1 MAAAVAGFSGGA
13 ALASPVQAGA
23 SFEECLCAALQQA
36 PSVQNAALAYEAAA
50 LQAGPQRWAGTVSAS
65 PAARL
70 QNGRL
75 HAPSIRTEVN
85 LSLPRDQRWTFS
97 AVAPTQD
104 FEEGYSA
111 SLRVTQP
118 LHPFPPPEDHFA
130 RQEAEAAWRDAL
142 DGAAL
147 DAAERLFEIYHLE
160 IELELALR
168 EAELAAQEHELARL
182 RAERGEL
189 SPAQIE
195 AAEDSLVSAENAV
208 LEAAAALE
216 EARRDWRTWS
226 GFSLPSAPAPAAGRA
241 GGSVGNLDE
250 RIEAVQAA
258 DLQVQKAELALE
270 EARRRLAAQQGLLG
284 GWQVQ
289 AEAGAGTSPP
299 SAGNPNRTFNWDVG
313 VVAQRP
319 LFGRA
324 KEVRLAEI
332 ALEQAQIA
340 YEQALEQAAERVRS
354 AYLRVERAQETVELR
369 RLQLERAQ
377 RQMREAERRFEAGI
391 ASALEVTRTELQA
404 ERAALALQRAQTDQ
418 LLAEAAF
425 RRAVGEP
432 VWPDLEPVCPE
443 WM

>member
-1 MAAAVAGFSGGA
+1 
-13 ALASPVQAGA
+13 
-23 SFEECLCAALQQA
+23 
-36 PSVQNAALAYEAAA
+36 
-50 LQAGPQRWAGTVSAS
+50 
-65 PAARL
+65 
-70 QNGRL
+70 
-75 HAPSIRTEVN
+75 
-85 LSLPRDQRWTFS
+85 
-97 AVAPTQD
+97 
-104 FEEGYSA
+104 
-111 SLRVTQP
+111 
-118 LHPFPPPEDHFA
+118 
-130 RQEAEAAWRDAL
+130 
-142 DGAAL
+142 
-147 DAAERLFEIYHLE
+147 
-160 IELELALR
+160 
-168 EAELAAQEHELARL
+168 
-182 RAERGEL
+182 
-189 SPAQIE
+189 
-195 AAEDSLVSAENAV
+195 
-208 LEAAAALE
+208 
-216 EARRDWRTWS
+216 
-226 GFSLPSAPAPAAGRA
+226 RA

-418 LLAEAAF
+418 LLAE
-425 RRAVGEP
+425 
-432 VWPDLEPVCPE
+432 
-443 WM
+443 